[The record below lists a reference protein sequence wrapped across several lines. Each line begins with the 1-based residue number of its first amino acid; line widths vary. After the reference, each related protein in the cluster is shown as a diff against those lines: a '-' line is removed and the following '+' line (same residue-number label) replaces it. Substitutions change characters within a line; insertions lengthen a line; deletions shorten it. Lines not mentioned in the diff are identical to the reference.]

1 MTALGGLLFFIVAA
15 GSDGIVARFGWA
27 EVFRKDRA
35 HSSRVEVSFDEY
47 VGRKN
52 DGTINGQ
59 WSKKPATMIRKV
71 AIVQALCAAHR
82 SGILK
87 GDLNEEIGAALCQID
102 DVEAPMQ
109 GGTEKVQPLE
119 NQSSWHLGYYAGRT
133 GKPLTGDFDIAA
145 ARRRKGLTQAQLA
158 ELVGVDQ
165 ALVSRWE
172 SGRVNPGPESVA
184 KLKKVLL

>member
-1 MTALGGLLFFIVAA
+1 MTTREAYV
-15 GSDGIVARFGWA
+15 FGW
-27 EVFRKDRA
+27 VF
-35 HSSRVEVSFDEY
+35 
-47 VGRKN
+47 GRLQQDDDSGDTTLAAMRPYSANAK
-52 DGTINGQ
+52 
-59 WSKKPATMIRKV
+59 
-71 AIVQALCAAHR
+71 AISAAHR

-87 GDLNEEIGAALCQID
+87 GDLDEEIGAALCQID

-119 NQSSWHLGYYAGRT
+119 NQSSWQLGYYSGRA

-145 ARRRKGLTQAQLA
+145 ARRRKGLTQSQLA

-172 SGRVNPGPESVA
+172 SGKVKPNAESMEKIKEA
-184 KLKKVLL
+184 LI

>member
-1 MTALGGLLFFIVAA
+1 MTTREAYI
-15 GSDGIVARFGWA
+15 FGW
-27 EVFRKDRA
+27 VF
-35 HSSRVEVSFDEY
+35 
-47 VGRKN
+47 GRLN
-52 DGTINGQ
+52 PEGDTTLAAMRPYSANAQ
-59 WSKKPATMIRKV
+59 
-71 AIVQALCAAHR
+71 AICAAHR

>member
-1 MTALGGLLFFIVAA
+1 MTTREAYI
-15 GSDGIVARFGWA
+15 FGW
-27 EVFRKDRA
+27 VF
-35 HSSRVEVSFDEY
+35 
-47 VGRKN
+47 GRLQQDDDSGDTTLAAMRPYSAN
-52 DGTINGQ
+52 AQ
-59 WSKKPATMIRKV
+59 
-71 AIVQALCAAHR
+71 AISAAHR

-87 GDLNEEIGAALCQID
+87 GDIDAEIGAALCQID

-119 NQSSWHLGYYAGRT
+119 NQSSWQLGYYAGRA

-145 ARRRKGLTQAQLA
+145 SRRRKGLTQAQLA

-172 SGRVNPGPESVA
+172 SGRVKPGHESVA
-184 KLKKVLL
+184 KLREVLL